1 MDAEFL
7 KSIIENRFAIPD
19 RHQVAELT
27 PKLMANLGEV
37 TWELR
42 DRSYM
47 TLSAWIWGWHDCTY
61 YSDAELLELA
71 EQAKRN
77 IKIGLGEAES
87 DRVFL
92 RTYSILLLND
102 LTDFDRQ
109 HPYLDEPEIRDRMA
123 LYLEYLQQEQDLRGY
138 VCDQKGWA
146 HGIAH
151 VADSLVVLGR
161 NPYLNESDLIQ
172 LLDGISSKLRHLMAS
187 VYLHSEEE
195 RLARAAV
202 SICQRNQLTIAQ
214 INDWLRRSIEP
225 DLRRPS
231 GRFVWDDFERYPWR
245 KILTDPIE
253 KLCAYRN
260 LQNFLRAFYFQW
272 QNQEM
277 ATERQQTVQ
286 HQIGRA
292 LEFIDAGFYNTT
304 QGFFVNP

>member
-47 TLSAWIWGWHDCTY
+47 TLSAWIWGWYDGTY

-138 VCDQKGWA
+138 VDAEKGWA

-172 LLDGISSKLRHLMAS
+172 LLDSISSKLRHPMPS

-231 GRFVWDDFERYPWR
+231 GRFVWDHFERYPWR

-292 LEFIDAGFYNTT
+292 LEFIDAGFYDTT